1 MQQIFCHVHEEYNM
15 NIRENLEQLE
25 LENLSPYAAHSAV
38 SKGRDRTEEQCDIR
52 PVYQRDRDRILHS
65 KAFRR
70 LKDKTQVFLSPE
82 GDHYRTRL
90 THTLEVSQNA
100 RTIAKALRMNEDLV
114 EAIALGHDL
123 GHTPFGHAGERALN
137 AVCPFGFCHSDQ
149 SVRVVELLEKGG
161 QGLNLTFEVRDGI
174 RNHQTKG
181 MPETLEGKIVRFS
194 DKIAYIHH
202 DMDDAIRA
210 GILSE
215 EDVPKEIGDVI
226 GYTTGE
232 RLDHFIHDIV
242 STSYEKDDIVMS
254 EPVAEAMKKL
264 RQFMFER
271 VYQNKAA
278 KSEEGKAEML
288 VQTLYSYY
296 RHHLELLSDDW
307 INLIKKGEP
316 EEKVVADYIAAMTDR
331 FAIAKYEEIYIPR
344 SWQI

>member
-1 MQQIFCHVHEEYNM
+1 M
-15 NIRENLEQLE
+15 NIRENLERLE
-25 LENLSPYAAHSAV
+25 KEYLSPYAAYSAE
-38 SKGRDRTEEQCDIR
+38 SRGRLRPEEQCDIR

-65 KAFRR
+65 KSFRR
-70 LKDKTQVFLSPE
+70 LKDKTQVFLAPE

-137 AVCPFGFCHSDQ
+137 AVCPFGFSHSDQ
-149 SVRVVELLEKGG
+149 SVRIVDLLEKGG
-161 QGLNLTFEVRDGI
+161 QGLNLTHEVRDGI
-174 RNHQTKG
+174 LNHQTKG
-181 MPETLEGKIVRFS
+181 MPYTLEGKIVRFS

-210 GILSE
+210 GILKE
-215 EDVPKEIGDVI
+215 ADVPKEISDVI
-226 GYTTGE
+226 GYTIGE

-242 STSYEKDDIVMS
+242 STSYDKNDIMMS
-254 EPVAEAMKKL
+254 EPVAEAMQKL
-264 RQFMFER
+264 RRFMFER
-271 VYQNKAA
+271 VYQNKEA

-307 INLIKKGEP
+307 INLIKRGEP
-316 EEKVVADYIAAMTDR
+316 EEKIVCDYIAAMTDR
-331 FAIAKYEEIYIPR
+331 FAISKYEEIYIPK
-344 SWQI
+344 SWQL

>member
-1 MQQIFCHVHEEYNM
+1 MSM
-15 NIRENLEQLE
+15 LIREKLEQWE
-25 LENLSPYAAHSAV
+25 KDSLSPYASL
-38 SKGRDRTEEQCDIR
+38 SMNSRGRQREEEPCDIR

-65 KAFRR
+65 KSFRR
-70 LKDKTQVFLSPE
+70 LKDKTQVFLTPE

-123 GHTPFGHAGERALN
+123 GHTPFGHAGERAL
-137 AVCPFGFCHSDQ
+137 AKVCPYGFCHSEQ
-149 SVRVVELLEKGG
+149 SVRTVEVLEKNGR
-161 QGLNLTFEVRDGI
+161 GLNLTDEVRDGI

-181 MPETLEGKIVRFS
+181 MPYTLEGRIVRFS

-202 DMDDAIRA
+202 DMDDAIRG
-210 GILSE
+210 GILRE

-242 STSYEKDDIVMS
+242 TTSYGSDDIRMS
-254 EPVAEAMKKL
+254 PEVAEAMRKL
-264 RQFMFER
+264 RSFMFER

-278 KSEEGKAEML
+278 KSQENKAEML
-288 VQTLYSYY
+288 LVSLYEYY
-296 RHHLELLSDDW
+296 MRHLDKL
-307 INLIKKGEP
+307 P
-316 EEKVVADYIAAMTDR
+316 EYLRIRMERDEDAPEILVCDYIGAMSDR
-331 FAIAKYEEIYIPR
+331 FAIAQYEELFIPK
-344 SWQI
+344 SWHY